1 MPVKIDLEGMIPTG
15 PGSLEDVLENW
26 DDSKGQRPHMMYTVT
41 YVLPI
46 STHNLT
52 LTDTTLALVKTPPV
66 VLCLSRDAKNYMLSA
81 VNTTL

>member
-1 MPVKIDLEGMIPTG
+1 VPVKIDLEGMIPTG

-41 YVLPI
+41 YVL
-46 STHNLT
+46 STSTYNLT
-52 LTDTTLALVKTPPV
+52 LTDTTIALVKTPPV
-66 VLCLSRDAKNYMLSA
+66 VLFLFRDAKNYMLYA